1 MRFRF
6 FRLLAF
12 GCVLAATFA
21 GVASALDFDDE
32 DPEPP
37 HPEIGLVYHYEIGT
51 HAGCLPHHLVILSGA
66 LPPGLTLTQLNDHTG
81 LVSGIATESGT
92 FSAWLAV
99 KDCENRSAETL
110 FTWDV
115 WARRYS
121 IATTSLPA
129 AALGAPY
136 SATLQTAGIDSN
148 TTWEIT
154 SGSLPAGL
162 SLSPTTGVISGTPTA
177 TGSSTFTVKAT
188 GNAKDFTGTRID
200 SKQLTLN
207 VAALAARVSRP
218 AAEVGVPFSAALIGS
233 GGQAPYT
240 FSAASG
246 LPAGLS
252 LGTNGAISGK
262 PSRAG
267 AYTVAAK
274 ITDAS
279 GAVSTVQ
286 VRIVVRPRLAIA
298 SKALPAA
305 SSGRAYGAKVAY
317 RGGVSP
323 FRWSATGLPS
333 GLKINAKTGA
343 IAGTPHSA
351 GTFRVT
357 VRVRDALGASS
368 TKRLVLT
375 VR

>member
-1 MRFRF
+1 MRLRF
-6 FRLLAF
+6 FRLLAL

-21 GVASALDFDDE
+21 GVAAALDFDDE
-32 DPEPP
+32 DPQPP

-51 HAGCLPHHLVILSGA
+51 HAGCLPHHLVILSGQ

-110 FTWDV
+110 FTWEV

-121 IATTSLPA
+121 IATTSLPS
-129 AALGAPY
+129 AALGASY
-136 SATLQTAGIDSN
+136 SATLQTAGINSN

-162 SLSPTTGVISGTPTA
+162 SLAPTTGVISGTPTA
-177 TGSSTFTVKAT
+177 AGSSTFTVKAS

-207 VAALAARVSRP
+207 VAALAARFSRP
-218 AAEVGVPFSAALIGS
+218 AAEVGVQFDASLIGS

-240 FSAASG
+240 FSATG

-252 LGTNGAISGK
+252 VATNGTISGR
-262 PSRAG
+262 PGRAG
-267 AYTVAAK
+267 TYNIAAQ
-274 ITDAS
+274 ITDAT

-286 VRIVVRPRLAIA
+286 VRLVVKARLAIR
-298 SKALPAA
+298 SKALGAAA
-305 SSGRAYGAKVAY
+305 SGRVY
-317 RGGVSP
+317 RTKIALSGGVGP

-333 GLKINAKTGA
+333 GLKVNAKTGA
-343 IAGTPHSA
+343 IIGTPHGA

-368 TKRLVLT
+368 TKKLVLT

>member
-6 FRLLAF
+6 FQLLAL
-12 GCVLAATFA
+12 GCVLAAAFA
-21 GVASALDFDDE
+21 GAASALDFDDE

-81 LVSGIATESGT
+81 LVSGMATQAGT
-92 FSAWLAV
+92 FSVWLAV

-110 FTWDV
+110 FTFDV
-115 WARRYS
+115 WDRRYS

-129 AALGAPY
+129 ASLGAQY
-136 SATLQTAGIDSN
+136 SATLQTAGVDSN

-177 TGSSTFTVKAT
+177 AGPATFTVKAT

-207 VAALAARVSRP
+207 VVSLAARVSRP
-218 AAEVGVPFSAALIGS
+218 AAEVGVPFNASLIGS

-240 FSAASG
+240 FSATG

-252 LGTNGAISGK
+252 VGTDGAIHGR
-262 PSRAG
+262 PGRAG
-267 AYTVAAK
+267 TYTIAAQ
-274 ITDAS
+274 IRDAT

-286 VRIVVRPRLAIA
+286 VRLVVKPRLAIR
-298 SKALPAA
+298 SKALRAG
-305 SSGRAYGAKVAY
+305 SSGRAYRTQVAF
-317 RGGVSP
+317 RGGVAP
-323 FRWSATGLPS
+323 FRWTATGLPS
-333 GLKINAKTGA
+333 GLKVNAKTGA
-343 IAGTPHSA
+343 ITGTPRGA

-368 TKRLVLT
+368 TKKLVLT

>member
-6 FRLLAF
+6 MQLLAL
-12 GCVLAATFA
+12 GCVLAAVFA
-21 GVASALDFDDE
+21 GAASALDFDDE
-32 DPEPP
+32 DPQPP

-110 FTWDV
+110 FTWEV
-115 WARRYS
+115 WTRRYS

-129 AALGAPY
+129 AALGTPY

-200 SKQLTLN
+200 SRQLTLN
-207 VAALAARVSRP
+207 VAALAARFSRP
-218 AAEVGVPFSAALIGS
+218 AAEVGVPFNASLVGS
-233 GGQAPYT
+233 GGLAPYT
-240 FSAASG
+240 FSATG
-246 LPAGLS
+246 LPAGLNV
-252 LGTNGAISGK
+252 GTDGTISGR
-262 PSRAG
+262 PGSAG
-267 AYTVAAK
+267 TFTIAAQ
-274 ITDAS
+274 ITDAT

-286 VRIVVRPRLAIA
+286 LRLVVKPRLAIR
-298 SKALPAA
+298 SKALRAG
-305 SSGRAYGAKVAY
+305 SSGRAYRARVAF
-317 RGGVSP
+317 RGGVGP
-323 FRWSATGLPS
+323 FRWSATGLPR
-333 GLKINAKTGA
+333 GLKVNAKTGA
-343 IAGTPHSA
+343 ITGTPRGA

-357 VRVRDALGASS
+357 VRVRDALGAGSA
-368 TKRLVLT
+368 KKLVLT
-375 VR
+375 IR